1 MKKISVLLLSMLLLF
16 GVVACQKQVTQKE
29 EKPKIQQDTP
39 SQVAYKFLKA
49 YMQSDY
55 EEEQKYL
62 YEKGSY
68 EIDKN
73 REKQSIAFSSKN
85 IEGVKEYRDKAN
97 QVVYVWIK
105 YDNPHTNDITTDVY
119 AIRKNE
125 NGDYKVDIDADI
137 NFPFIQQKIE
147 PKVIDPKSL
156 GV

>member
-1 MKKISVLLLSMLLLF
+1 MKKIFVLLLSMLLLF
-16 GVVACQKQVTQKE
+16 GVVACQKQE
-29 EKPKIQQDTP
+29 PKNQQNTT
-39 SQVAYKFLKA
+39 SYVAYKFLKA
-49 YMQSDY
+49 FLQTDY
-55 EEEQKYL
+55 EEEQRYL
-62 YEKGSY
+62 YKKGSY
-68 EIDKN
+68 EIHKN
-73 REKQSIAFSSKN
+73 YEKQSVAFSSKD
-85 IEGVKEYRDKAN
+85 IEGIKEYRDKAN

-105 YDNPHTNDITTDVY
+105 YDNPHTNDITTDIY